1 MKDRKKLIPTLQIA
15 QTECGLCCVET
26 ILKYF
31 GRDVTMAEMRQIAEP
46 GRDGLSSDKIKS
58 VLRHYGMDTETY
70 KVKSLKAFNMIELP
84 VIAFWKEYHYI
95 CIESVDDKKVV
106 IMDPSV
112 GRMTIE
118 REEFQRSFSN
128 IIISARPNEKF
139 EKKKE
144 GILGRLNLK
153 TILPKN
159 IKSMYIALAVI
170 SLMMMAINV
179 ALPFFTQILI
189 DKGSGNPGLYK
200 YLILS
205 IAGLVTVTALTM
217 YARAV
222 ISVKLT
228 KKFSRHL
235 ISSAFKRVLD
245 LPAKYFSVR
254 APGEIVYRLNSLTRI
269 QDLFGVSIVQFFLD
283 CLSMIAI
290 MIYVLHISAILFLFE
305 VFFVAA
311 LFFTLIKFQPKIMA
325 ATDKEIHEGSD
336 AQSTQLDAI
345 VSINSVK
352 LGGYKDQYLE
362 DWSKKYNKALDATG
376 QRIHIQQAV
385 INTILVVLQNFA
397 PLVIF
402 FAALFF
408 KEKGILT
415 FGQAVAIQS
424 ISSLLFVYVNSV
436 FSAISEFSLVTRYID
451 IADDVLRYPAE
462 VSGDKEA
469 ETPVGEITVENVSYS
484 YDNNSIYAVKNLN
497 LKVKAGETIAFVGR
511 SGSGKTTIGKML
523 CSLFTPTEGRILFD
537 GVDFKEYDLEKLRSQ
552 IGYIPQ
558 EAYLHNRSILE
569 NLKLGTTLSDEE
581 IIRQCEEY
589 DFMDFVKTLP
599 MGYNTFISELG
610 GNLSGGQR
618 QRIFIAK
625 ILLQKP
631 KVLVMDEATSSL
643 DNISQKSIYNELNNL
658 GCTKFIIAHRLET
671 ILNADR
677 IILIEDGVMKE
688 SGTHKELIHNNR
700 GAYYKLFN
708 TEYSIEEKY
717 GKSS

>member
-1 MKDRKKLIPTLQIA
+1 M
-15 QTECGLCCVET
+15 
-26 ILKYF
+26 
-31 GRDVTMAEMRQIAEP
+31 
-46 GRDGLSSDKIKS
+46 
-58 VLRHYGMDTETY
+58 
-70 KVKSLKAFNMIELP
+70 
-84 VIAFWKEYHYI
+84 
-95 CIESVDDKKVV
+95 
-106 IMDPSV
+106 
-112 GRMTIE
+112 
-118 REEFQRSFSN
+118 
-128 IIISARPNEKF
+128 
-139 EKKKE
+139 
-144 GILGRLNLK
+144 
-153 TILPKN
+153 
-159 IKSMYIALAVI
+159 
-170 SLMMMAINV
+170 
-179 ALPFFTQILI
+179 
-189 DKGSGNPGLYK
+189 
-200 YLILS
+200 
-205 IAGLVTVTALTM
+205 
-217 YARAV
+217 
-222 ISVKLT
+222 
-228 KKFSRHL
+228 
-235 ISSAFKRVLD
+235 
-245 LPAKYFSVR
+245 
-254 APGEIVYRLNSLTRI
+254 
-269 QDLFGVSIVQFFLD
+269 
-283 CLSMIAI
+283 
-290 MIYVLHISAILFLFE
+290 
-305 VFFVAA
+305 
-311 LFFTLIKFQPKIMA
+311 
-325 ATDKEIHEGSD
+325 
-336 AQSTQLDAI
+336 
-345 VSINSVK
+345 
-352 LGGYKDQYLE
+352 
-362 DWSKKYNKALDATG
+362 
-376 QRIHIQQAV
+376 
-385 INTILVVLQNFA
+385 VLQNFA